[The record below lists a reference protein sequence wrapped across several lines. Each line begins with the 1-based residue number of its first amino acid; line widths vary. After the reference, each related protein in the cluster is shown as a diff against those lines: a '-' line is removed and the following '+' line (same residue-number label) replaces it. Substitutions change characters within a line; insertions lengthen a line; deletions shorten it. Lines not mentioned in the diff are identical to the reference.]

1 MLSYLEPI
9 KGTEYDCLYFMPD
22 QDDDSVN
29 VEAALYKEQG
39 ELIGGSSIG
48 HLYHIMLFK
57 DGESGFTHYDAFE
70 SILACPLE
78 YISHLIPCG
87 WFGAICKKTTHSQEF
102 FDEIQ
107 ENIKKG
113 LTEE

>member
-1 MLSYLEPI
+1 MLPYLEPI
-9 KGTEYDCLYFMPD
+9 KGTEYDCLYFMPND
-22 QDDDSVN
+22 EDGVS
-29 VEAALYKEQG
+29 VEAALYKEPG
-39 ELIGGSSIG
+39 EKIGGSAIG

-57 DGESGFTHYDAFE
+57 EGEKGFTHYDAFE
-70 SILACPLE
+70 AILGCPLE

-87 WFGAICKKTTHSQEF
+87 WFGTICKKTSLSQEF

-107 ENIKKG
+107 ETIKKG